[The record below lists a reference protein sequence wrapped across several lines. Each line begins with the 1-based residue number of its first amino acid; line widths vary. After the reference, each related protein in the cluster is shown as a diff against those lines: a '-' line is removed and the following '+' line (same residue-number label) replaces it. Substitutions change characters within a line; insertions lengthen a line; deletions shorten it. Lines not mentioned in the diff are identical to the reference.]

1 MKKLFEGELEDT
13 PPEESK
19 ILCEMI
25 SKMSLVQRAER
36 FLDLNQ
42 TAREL
47 TKQGIRMRNPEFS
60 EEDVLNEFR
69 RICFLAYQYENKL
82 GKKKVIK
89 ITLKNN
95 REIEIT
101 EDHSVFR
108 FNIEFFRG
116 DLARGMYGVFS
127 TSQYVSL
134 VLIVGILIIY
144 FLLLPAQ
151 RR

>member
-1 MKKLFEGELEDT
+1 MKVKKLFEGELEDT

-82 GKKKVIK
+82 GKK
-89 ITLKNN
+89 N
-95 REIEIT
+95 
-101 EDHSVFR
+101 
-108 FNIEFFRG
+108 G
-116 DLARGMYGVFS
+116 
-127 TSQYVSL
+127 
-134 VLIVGILIIY
+134 
-144 FLLLPAQ
+144 
-151 RR
+151 